1 MPSPTKIPA
10 ISIIIHVL
18 VLHRGTHSLSLP
30 QNVTVPAIFFFGDSV
45 VDPGNSDWIL
55 SVCRADHPPYG
66 RDFEGGIATGRF
78 SNAKIPSDYAAQE
91 FGVKELLPAYLD
103 ISLRTKDLLTG
114 VSFAFTCSGYDP
126 ITSLIFQVPTLT
138 DQLQHFREWQLKVKT
153 AVGGKKASYVISE
166 SVYLVV
172 AGNNDFTFNYYG
184 SLYRSLQYNVSSY
197 CDLLL
202 TFASTFLQELYNL
215 GARRIGVIGLPPQG
229 CLPAMRTS
237 AEGHSRP
244 CNKQY
249 NQNAML
255 FNSKLESLMGS
266 LGKNL
271 PGAKLVYLDL
281 YGSLLQLVKNP
292 EKFGFTIANRGCC
305 GQGETEVSF
314 ICSPFDPRTCKN
326 DSKYV
331 FWDAYHPT
339 DAACKIIVHKML
351 SKTINK
357 FF

>member
-1 MPSPTKIPA
+1 MIYSGKGRMHQKMPSPTKISA

-18 VLHRGTHSLSLP
+18 VLHRGTHSQSLP

-66 RDFEGGIATGRF
+66 RDFEGGVATGRF
-78 SNAKIPSDYAAQE
+78 SNAKIPSDY
-91 FGVKELLPAYLD
+91 
-103 ISLRTKDLLTG
+103 
-114 VSFAFTCSGYDP
+114 
-126 ITSLIFQVPTLT
+126 
-138 DQLQHFREWQLKVKT
+138 T
-153 AVGGKKASYVISE
+153 ASA
-166 SVYLVV
+166 
-172 AGNNDFTFNYYG
+172 
-184 SLYRSLQYNVSSY
+184 NV
-197 CDLLL
+197 DGP
-202 TFASTFLQELYNL
+202 ASTLQRVATEGENGRRWEKGIELYNL
-215 GARRIGVIGLPPQG
+215 GARRIGAIGLPPQG

-271 PGAKLVYLDL
+271 TGAKLVYLDL
-281 YGSLLQLVKNP
+281 YGPLLQLVKNP
-292 EKFGFTIANRGCC
+292 ENFGFTIANRGCC